1 MSVLARS
8 AQGWEDVWTFVSRS
22 LLRYR
27 RRPDAVLALILQP
40 VIVLL
45 LFRYILGGVVK
56 IPEMSYVEYL
66 IPGVFGMAI
75 VTGST
80 TNGIGLAEDLNSGT
94 VDHVRALPIVR
105 SSFLLG
111 HTITDFIRNVLVL
124 PIIYLVALCVGFH
137 ATTSPGELA
146 VAYLLLL
153 LLGLAFAWI
162 STVVALAFRSL
173 DATQAMV
180 VLVSLVASFA
190 SSGFAPVDS
199 MPSWLQGVIGAS
211 PVTYVNDA
219 VRGLLTSAEE
229 PVSHDVLMSCIW
241 IVGIVAVA
249 VPLSVRLQARG
260 GDS

>member
-1 MSVLARS
+1 MSIYARLNQGLA
-8 AQGWEDVWTFVSRS
+8 DVTTFVSRS

-40 VIVLL
+40 IIVLL

-56 IPEMSYVEYL
+56 IPGMSYVEYL
-66 IPGVFGMAI
+66 IPGVFGFAI

-94 VDHVRALPIVR
+94 VDHVRALPVLR

-111 HTITDFIRNVLVL
+111 HTTTDLIRNLIVL
-124 PIIYLVALCVGFH
+124 PMVYLVALAVSFH
-137 ATTSPGELA
+137 ATTSPTELLL
-146 VAYLLLL
+146 AYALLL
-153 LLGLAFAWI
+153 LLGLGFAWI

-173 DATQAMV
+173 DTTQAMV

-190 SSGFAPVDS
+190 SSGFAPVES
-199 MPSWLQGVIGAS
+199 MPSWLQGVISIS

-219 VRGLLTSAEE
+219 VRGLLTSADE
-229 PVSHDVLMSCIW
+229 PIAHDVLMACIW
-241 IVGIVAVA
+241 IAGIVLVA
-249 VPLSVRLQARG
+249 VPLSVKLQAREG
-260 GDS
+260 TR